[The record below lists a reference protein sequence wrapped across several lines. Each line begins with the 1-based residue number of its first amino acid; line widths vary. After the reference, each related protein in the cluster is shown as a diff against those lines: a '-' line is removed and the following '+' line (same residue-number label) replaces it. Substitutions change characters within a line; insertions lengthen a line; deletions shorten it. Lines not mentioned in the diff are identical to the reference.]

1 MRLLIGTLVG
11 ILALWL
17 AFRGESFSGLA
28 DAIRQSDVLW
38 VVTALVSVAPSL
50 LLVTVRWQAFFRGQ
64 DRERAVPRLR
74 SLFTGVM
81 LGQAANIALPIRVG
95 ELLRVYVVSRAEHLA
110 VARVLATV
118 ALERLADTLMMAI
131 GAGILVL
138 QIAFPD
144 WLIGPARGLA
154 ILGVIA
160 AGLLGAVVIAGRP
173 LSVLIHARV
182 MASTSRGLARLA
194 RHGANAVE
202 EAANLRDLRTLATIA
217 ALSVLTLLMSTT
229 TNYLLFKAFHLEL
242 PFVAGLL
249 LLIVLQVGT
258 APFSTPGSLGV
269 FQYLTILALSVY
281 SVDRTQALAYSVLL
295 YAVALMPKLLV
306 GGLMLGFAT
315 KNGLLEPGIWAKLRG
330 RA

>member
-1 MRLLIGTLVG
+1 MRLLIGTLIGVA
-11 ILALWL
+11 ALWL
-17 AFRGESFSGLA
+17 SFRGESFGALA

-38 VVTALVSVAPSL
+38 VIAALVSVAVTL
-50 LLVTVRWQAFFRGQ
+50 LLVTIRWQAFFRGQ
-64 DRERAVPRLR
+64 ERARAVPGLGH
-74 SLFTGVM
+74 LFTGVM

-95 ELLRVYVVSRAEHLA
+95 ELLRVYVVSRAEQLA

-118 ALERLADTLMMAI
+118 ALERLADTVMVAI
-131 GAGILVL
+131 GAGVLVL
-138 QIAFPD
+138 QIAFPA
-144 WLIGPARGLA
+144 WLVGPTRGLA
-154 ILGVIA
+154 IAGFIA
-160 AGLLGAVVIAGRP
+160 AGVMGAVVAAGRP
-173 LSVLIHARV
+173 LSVLMHARV
-182 MASTSRGLARLA
+182 TASTRSGLARLA

-202 EAANLRDLRTLATIA
+202 EAANLRDIRTLTTIA
-217 ALSVLTLLMSTT
+217 VLSVLTLLVSTT

-258 APFSTPGSLGV
+258 APVSTPGSLGV

-295 YAVALMPKLLV
+295 YAVALLPKLLV
-306 GGLMLGFAT
+306 GGVMLGFAT
-315 KNGLLEPGIWAKLRG
+315 KSGLLEPGIWAKLRG